1 MEREE
6 GQEFRSAT
14 IAKILGFIRE
24 RRYEQSERLPS
35 ERDFAE
41 KFGSSRAAIREALA
55 ALEVMRVIERRPN
68 SGIYLRSSGER
79 SIEALIWQADS
90 GIPFTASEIANVFEV
105 RRMLEVQAVRLA
117 SARRAPEDIRTI
129 RDILSKTRDRLD
141 ALHTIEAEDEAFH
154 MAVFAATKND
164 ILLRLVKSFY
174 EMSRQRRRIYFSEQS
189 RGLRAYDDHRMIF
202 NAIENMQSDE
212 AELRM
217 SEHLSQAVEAWQ
229 ILLGTSI
236 EGPL

>member
-1 MEREE
+1 LEREE
-6 GQEFRSAT
+6 GQESRTVT
-14 IAKILGFIRE
+14 IGKILGFIRE
-24 RRYEQSERLPS
+24 RRYEHSERLPS

-41 KFGSSRAAIREALA
+41 KFGNSRAAIREALA

-79 SIEALIWQADS
+79 SIEALIWQAES
-90 GIPFTASEIANVFEV
+90 GIPFTASEIADVFEV

-129 RDILSKTRDRLD
+129 RAILSKTRERLD
-141 ALHTIEAEDEAFH
+141 ALHTIEVEDEAFH
-154 MAVFAATKND
+154 LAVFAATKNG
-164 ILLRLVKSFY
+164 ILQRLVKSFY
-174 EMSRQRRRIYFSEQS
+174 EMSRQRRRIYFSERS
-189 RGLRAYDDHRMIF
+189 RGIRAYEDHCMIF

-212 AELRM
+212 AEQRM

-229 ILLGTSI
+229 MLLGKPTG
-236 EGPL
+236 EPL